1 MAQFPTFTAD
11 SFGFQGQGAGFG
23 VEWRHFH
30 PQLSLRPYAG
40 ETAGQSGLPLS
51 GDRCPSTAQSPVPVS
66 RVNPCDIP
74 TVQSA
79 VNSKAWGKGCGL
91 IKIFSYS
98 LLAVFYRDRMY
109 VSQLLYQSIHT

>member
-1 MAQFPTFTAD
+1 MAQFPAFTAD

-51 GDRCPSTAQSPVPVS
+51 GDRRPSTAQSAVPVS
-66 RVNPCDIP
+66 RVNSCDIP
-74 TVQSA
+74 TARSA
-79 VNSKAWGKGCGL
+79 VKSKAWGEGCGL
-91 IKIFSYS
+91 IRIFSYS
-98 LLAVFYRDRMY
+98 VLALFYRDRMC
-109 VSQLLYQSIHT
+109 VSQLLYQSIRT